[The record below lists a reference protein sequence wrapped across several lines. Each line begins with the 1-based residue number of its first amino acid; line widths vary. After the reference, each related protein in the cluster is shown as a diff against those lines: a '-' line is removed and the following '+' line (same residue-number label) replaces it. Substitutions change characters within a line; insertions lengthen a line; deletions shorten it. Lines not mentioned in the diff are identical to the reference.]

1 MELAMNRRLLAVV
14 LGILV
19 AVSAVVLTSVAPSWA
34 DDEPAGTDHDR
45 WMAAKLVASQNIVAD
60 LTHGDF
66 ESLEENARRMQ
77 VINLLEQWMRDSEFE
92 RKSEYEGQLNS
103 FEFATKELVR
113 HAGDR
118 NTEGALQA
126 YLDMT
131 ASCVHCHELIRD
143 PLEN

>member
-1 MELAMNRRLLAVV
+1 MNRRLLAVV
-14 LGILV
+14 LSCLV
-19 AVSAVVLTSVAPSWA
+19 AVSAGVLMSVAPSRA
-34 DDEPAGTDHDR
+34 DDEPVQTDHDR
-45 WMAAKLVASQNIVAD
+45 WMAAKLVSAQNIFGD

-77 VINLLEQWMRDSEFE
+77 VINLLEQWMRDANFE
-92 RKSEYEGQLNS
+92 HKSEYEGQLNA

-113 HAGDR
+113 HAGDH
-118 NTEGALQA
+118 NTDGALQA

-131 ASCVHCHELIRD
+131 ASCVHCHELIRE